1 MQPRSPDDKLHLNL
15 FVMGAGH
22 HRAAWRHPDSSAE
35 RLGDIAYYEAL
46 ARTAERG
53 KLDAVFFADGMSA
66 GSVEDGFHWHL
77 EPLTALSA
85 MSRATRHIGLIST
98 LSSTFYTPFHAAR
111 LVGSLDHISGGRV
124 GWNVVTSMFDSEA
137 RNHCYPAMPAHAER
151 YARAEEFVQT
161 VLALWDSWADDA
173 IERDRRGRYADPDK
187 VQKIHHQGEHFVV
200 DGPLNL
206 PRPPQGHPV
215 LVQAG
220 ASSQGRDLAARYA
233 EAIYA
238 VAYDLE
244 TAQGYYRDIKAR
256 VAAAGRTAPVPILPG
271 LVTYVGST
279 MEEARAKQRELDE
292 CLPVAASLR
301 QLGLFIEQDCS
312 DWELDAP
319 VPPLPPLA
327 EFRGPQG
334 RYATILRII
343 ETERPTLR
351 QLLGRLA
358 AGGGHCTMIGTPESI
373 ADEMERWFRGRG
385 ADGFNLMP
393 PSLPGGIEDFVD
405 QVVPE
410 LQRRG
415 LFREAYTATTL
426 RGHLGLER
434 PAVGAI

>member
-1 MQPRSPDDKLHLNL
+1 MKTRDETEKLHINL
-15 FVMGAGH
+15 FIMGCGH
-22 HRAAWRHPDSSAE
+22 HRAAWRHPNSAAE
-35 RLGDIAYYEAL
+35 RLTDIAYYESL
-46 ARTAERG
+46 AQIAERG
-53 KLDAVFFADGMSA
+53 KLDAVFFADGMSV

-98 LSSTFYTPFHAAR
+98 ISSTFYTPFHAAR

-124 GWNVVTSMFDSEA
+124 GWNVVTSMFDAEA
-137 RNHCYPAMPAHAER
+137 RNHNYVSMPSHAER

-161 VLALWDSWADDA
+161 VLALWDSWAEDA
-173 IERDRRGRYADPDK
+173 IERDRKGRYADPAK
-187 VQKIHHQGEHFVV
+187 VSKIHHQGEHFLV

-215 LVQAG
+215 LIQAG
-220 ASSQGRDLAARYA
+220 ASEQGRDLAARFA

-238 VAYDLE
+238 VAYDLPA
-244 TAQGYYRDIKAR
+244 AQRYYQDIKGR
-256 VAAAGRTAPVPILPG
+256 VSAAGRSAPVPILPG

-279 MEEARAKQRELDE
+279 MEEAKAKQRALDE
-292 CLPVAASLR
+292 CLPVEASLR

-319 VPPLPPLA
+319 VPELPPLT
-327 EFRGPQG
+327 EFTGPQG
-334 RYATILRII
+334 RYSTILRII
-343 ETERPTLR
+343 ETENPTLR
-351 QLLGRLA
+351 ELLGRLA

-373 ADEMERWFRGRG
+373 ADEMERWFREGG

-393 PSLPGGIEDFVD
+393 PSLPSGIEDFVD
-405 QVVPE
+405 HVIPE

-415 LFREAYTATTL
+415 LFREEYETTTL

-434 PAVGAI
+434 PAG